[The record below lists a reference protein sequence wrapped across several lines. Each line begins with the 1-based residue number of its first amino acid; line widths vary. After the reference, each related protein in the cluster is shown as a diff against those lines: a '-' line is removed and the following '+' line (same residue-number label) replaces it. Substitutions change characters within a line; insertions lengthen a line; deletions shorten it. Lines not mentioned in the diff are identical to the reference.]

1 MKIKVGLLGMGN
13 VGTGT
18 YKTLDM
24 NREKIFDSTGLD
36 IEITKV
42 LVNDTSKDRGI
53 KLPSEKLTQNPD
65 DIFLDKNIDIVVELI
80 GGIEPATGRRA
91 HGRGQDQHGQ
101 LPGGVRPGPGHGLGR
116 RGRRHRHEAWYC
128 INSHIFTSMYRAP
141 TSLYI
146 G

>member
-53 KLPSEKLTQNPD
+53 KLLSEKL
-65 DIFLDKNIDIVVELI
+65 I
-80 GGIEPATGRRA
+80 
-91 HGRGQDQHGQ
+91 
-101 LPGGVRPGPGHGLGR
+101 
-116 RGRRHRHEAWYC
+116 
-128 INSHIFTSMYRAP
+128 
-141 TSLYI
+141 
-146 G
+146 

>member
-42 LVNDTSKDRGI
+42 LVK
-53 KLPSEKLTQNPD
+53 
-65 DIFLDKNIDIVVELI
+65 
-80 GGIEPATGRRA
+80 
-91 HGRGQDQHGQ
+91 
-101 LPGGVRPGPGHGLGR
+101 
-116 RGRRHRHEAWYC
+116 
-128 INSHIFTSMYRAP
+128 
-141 TSLYI
+141 
-146 G
+146 